1 MVNAWMKH
9 YAAWRSNN
17 KEFMKKHK
25 VTEWPKEARKT
36 YTPVAKNDKKSKGS
50 SRKAS
55 RRSRSRSRS
64 KDKKSKRKKSRKASK
79 RSRKRSKSK
88 GKKSRRNKR
97 GGGVPYFD
105 NPGTLG
111 NQSV

>member
-9 YAAWRSNN
+9 YAEWRSKN

-36 YTPVAKNDKKSKGS
+36 YTPVAKKDEKSKGS

-55 RRSRSRSRS
+55 LRS
-64 KDKKSKRKKSRKASK
+64 KSKAKKSKRKKSRKASK
-79 RSRKRSKSK
+79 RSKKRSKSK
-88 GKKSRRNKR
+88 GKKSRIRKHS
-97 GGGVPYFD
+97 GGYENFD
-105 NPGTLG
+105 E
-111 NQSV
+111 V